1 MIKGSEDAMVVSVR
15 EIRATGVF
23 IMADPIYHCRECNKR
38 ATVKEGDAM
47 PICCGLPMEPL
58 PYCPAAISDP
68 EQARNYR
75 DDEPCDDGTL
85 PKKG

>member
-1 MIKGSEDAMVVSVR
+1 MVVSVR
-15 EIRATGVF
+15 EIRGTGEFV
-23 IMADPIYHCRECNKR
+23 MPDPIYHCRECNRR
-38 ATVKEGDAM
+38 AAVKEGDAI
-47 PICCGLPMEPL
+47 PFCHGLQMEPL

-75 DDEPCDDGTL
+75 EDEPCDDGTL

>member
-1 MIKGSEDAMVVSVR
+1 MISGAEDATVVP
-15 EIRATGVF
+15 GGG
-23 IMADPIYHCRECNKR
+23 IMADPIYHCRECNRR
-38 ATVKEGDAM
+38 ATVKEGDAI
-47 PICCGLPMEPL
+47 PVCCGLPMEPL